1 MDDPPDPYDDHP
13 SMMGP
18 APGSSSAAGAA
29 AGSGGGGGIGA
40 SSAAVAAVDSD
51 LDQRQALLMGGQ
63 GEEGLEAAVKGSDG
77 GGGGGDGVW
86 GPAAAGGG
94 GRAVSLAFPDPA
106 SRVFVFEINEV
117 RYGTV
122 RYGTAV
128 TWSMLVFVSG
138 VDRLCVLDTR
148 CAREPSLCY
157 ICKVHNGSSAAVATF
172 KTDRRTVDRGS
183 MKRTWNPTRE
193 GGTAYC
199 TSADADCNG
208 LPPSGA
214 PQKANAQERLLL
226 G

>member
-1 MDDPPDPYDDHP
+1 MFVVREPLPRRSLVTHAVYVDHAQPTPTRLQESHTDLREWYIHCLDFRALKRRLVDDPPDPYDDHP

-63 GEEGLEAAVKGSDG
+63 GEEGLEAAVKGGDG

-86 GPAAAGGG
+86 GAAAAGGG

-122 RYGTAV
+122 RYRGDMEHACFRFRCRSAV
-128 TWSMLVFVSG
+128 CFGHTM
-138 VDRLCVLDTR
+138 
-148 CAREPSLCY
+148 
-157 ICKVHNGSSAAVATF
+157 CKRA
-172 KTDRRTVDRGS
+172 
-183 MKRTWNPTRE
+183 
-193 GGTAYC
+193 
-199 TSADADCNG
+199 
-208 LPPSGA
+208 
-214 PQKANAQERLLL
+214 
-226 G
+226 